1 MFFDPTTNLFIG
13 DGEPRSTVERP
24 DGSLPG
30 TTQAMVDAL
39 PRPVHPRGVAE
50 DAFHIQSYDFVGSAT
65 AAGNARREAAR
76 TQPSSSTSARAPDA
90 PFQRYFCRCTGRWLA
105 RRHNCTQGP
114 MQGRPEQ
121 SGAGIA
127 PGSTLPRD
135 WITHKI
141 VVDAS
146 VNPEGEVPTRAG
158 SSNVVDPGFQPTGTT
173 SSPAVTDTNVGIPPA
188 ASRPAYDGGQ
198 LQPIPEIQPEESQAP
213 EGEKKKKNKKK
224 KNKNKKAASSD
235 EPTAEESS
243 TTTTTTTTTTTAS
256 TTNLAPISEDTPA
269 LITTTTTTTNPTSI
283 SEDVPT
289 TTTDD
294 KDNGSDSSSSD
305 DAAEATAAAA
315 AAAVASGEGASSGA
329 KAATHGAHE
338 GPKKAKKGGKKSS
351 GKKGGGKKKGGRK

>member
-39 PRPVHPRGVAE
+39 PRPVHPRGVPE

-65 AAGNARREAAR
+65 AAGNARREAAG

-146 VNPEGEVPTRAG
+146 VNPESEVPTRAG
-158 SSNVVDPGFQPTGTT
+158 SSNVVDPGFQSAGTT
-173 SSPAVTDTNVGIPPA
+173 SSPAVTNTNVGIPPA
-188 ASRPAYDGGQ
+188 VSRPAYDGGQ
-198 LQPIPEIQPEESQAP
+198 LQPIPEIQPEESRAP

-224 KNKNKKAASSD
+224 KTKNKKPASSD
-235 EPTAEESS
+235 EPTAEEAS
-243 TTTTTTTTTTTAS
+243 TTTTTTTTTTAS
-256 TTNLAPISEDTPA
+256 TTNLTSISEDTPA
-269 LITTTTTTTNPTSI
+269 LITTTTTTNPTSI
-283 SEDVPT
+283 SEDAP

-315 AAAVASGEGASSGA
+315 VASGEWASSGA

-338 GPKKAKKGGKKSS
+338 GPKKTKKGGKKGS